1 MIDAEKHGLKV
12 TYRCAADVDFQI
24 TDSVNEG
31 AKHTSPTW
39 TDVVGWFFGVSL
51 SHNTEGMVYLP
62 TFGYF
67 WRVNVGK
74 YNMLL

>member
-31 AKHTSPTW
+31 AKTY
-39 TDVVGWFFGVSL
+39 
-51 SHNTEGMVYLP
+51 M
-62 TFGYF
+62 
-67 WRVNVGK
+67 
-74 YNMLL
+74 

>member
-39 TDVVGWFFGVSL
+39 TDVVG
-51 SHNTEGMVYLP
+51 
-62 TFGYF
+62 
-67 WRVNVGK
+67 
-74 YNMLL
+74 